1 MSKREFLARLR
12 RGLVGLPQD
21 DLEERLIFYSEMI
34 DDRMEEGLSEEE
46 AIIEIGSVDQVISNI
61 IDDTPLTD
69 LVKEK
74 IRPKRTLRVWE
85 IVLLVLGAPLW
96 LSLLIAFAAV
106 IFSVYIVFYSVIIS
120 LWAVMVSVGATVI
133 AAIVLGF
140 VAIIYGNTLPGIAL
154 FGLSLFCA
162 GLTVFCF
169 FGCKAATKGTIF
181 LTKKSLLG
189 IKYLFVGKEGAR

>member
-1 MSKREFLARLR
+1 MHKQEFLKQLR
-12 RGLVGLPQD
+12 DCLSGLPQND
-21 DLEERLIFYSEMI
+21 IEERLTFYSEMI

-85 IVLLVLGAPLW
+85 IVLLVLGSPLW

-120 LWAVMVSVGATVI
+120 LWAVMVSIGATAI
-133 AAIVLGF
+133 AAIVLG
-140 VAIIYGNTLPGIAL
+140 VVTIIYGNTLSGIAL
-154 FGLSLFCA
+154 FGLALFCA
-162 GLTVFCF
+162 GLTIFCF

-181 LTKKSLLG
+181 LTRKSLLG
-189 IKYLFVGKEGAR
+189 IKYLFVGKEGVR